1 MCRGVPRC
9 AEGVSGIP
17 MACRMF
23 TVYSMWMGRVRPSR
37 QGYVSGVGNKF
48 ASGMTKVIEASK
60 R

>member
-1 MCRGVPRC
+1 MPRC

-37 QGYVSGVGNKF
+37 QGYVSGVGKKF